1 MICSG
6 SSAFELHVG
15 KLTDNI
21 FPTCAHSKREI
32 MEWKIILFVVL
43 GASKYTSA
51 ASARVATWGP
61 WSRFTPCS
69 VTCGGGTKMRTRD
82 CEVKLVYGR
91 RAPCLKASYC
101 AGAYLESPPCNTHEC
116 PKENTPSVRYGSVIK
131 LPPENY
137 QKYKEL
143 HANVWPEVLDR
154 LSKSNIR
161 NYVIYYSNETSLLFS
176 HFEYIGTNYA
186 ADMKAI
192 ADDPKTL
199 EWWRI
204 NCPLQESFTWT
215 DSKQLYEGGTGNWWA
230 PMQEVF
236 HDGHSAV
243 KFL

>member
-1 MICSG
+1 M
-6 SSAFELHVG
+6 
-15 KLTDNI
+15 
-21 FPTCAHSKREI
+21 
-32 MEWKIILFVVL
+32 M
-43 GASKYTSA
+43 A
-51 ASARVATWGP
+51 ASAVSTRKIVLIAVVTAAIVLVIVAVVVGIVIG
-61 WSRFTPCS
+61 
-69 VTCGGGTKMRTRD
+69 VT
-82 CEVKLVYGR
+82 
-91 RAPCLKASYC
+91 LK
-101 AGAYLESPPCNTHEC
+101 T
-116 PKENTPSVRYGSVIK
+116 ENTPSVRYGSVIK